1 MVGSLSMSTRS
12 SSSTRRWR
20 PVVLL
25 CLCVC
30 VFVLLSLHSSS
41 VEAINRFPLK
51 NKAKNKQPPKEK
63 PRPPR
68 INEAILPSL
77 QQFLEEVQLSDYFND
92 FVRMGF
98 VDTKHCLRLAD
109 MDFRI
114 MQYEWN
120 DMNDEKIN
128 RLKKSVSGKRII

>member
-1 MVGSLSMSTRS
+1 
-12 SSSTRRWR
+12 
-20 PVVLL
+20 
-25 CLCVC
+25 
-30 VFVLLSLHSSS
+30 
-41 VEAINRFPLK
+41 
-51 NKAKNKQPPKEK
+51 
-63 PRPPR
+63 
-68 INEAILPSL
+68 
-77 QQFLEEVQLSDYFND
+77 
-92 FVRMGF
+92 MGF